1 MTDGQKLYELVT
13 RSMETKKAT
22 KTVKSPFGWSKSVR
36 AVGKCSAMD
45 STGGSISSGG
55 GGGSVGESS
64 SRLEDSALLIS
75 PPNQVMVLFDET
87 PLWTSIMKLECRPP
101 SRRLPHDLTS

>member
-13 RSMETKKAT
+13 RRMETKKAT

-36 AVGKCSAMD
+36 SVGKGSAMD
-45 STGGSISSGG
+45 STGGSISS